1 MKVDF
6 LSEAAEEFLAAISR
20 YNDERK
26 GLGDEF
32 AAEVRR
38 AVERIEQFPN
48 AWVALSRRTRRC
60 LVNRFP
66 YGVLYQVRG
75 EALLIV
81 AVMHLHRDPKS
92 WRRRLPS
99 GERG

>member
-6 LSEAAEEFLAAISR
+6 LNAAEDEFLAAISQ
-20 YNDERK
+20 YNGQREE
-26 GLGDEF
+26 LGNEF
-32 AAEVRR
+32 AAEVRQ
-38 AVERIEQFPN
+38 ALGRIAQYPQ

-75 EALLIV
+75 DTLLII
-81 AVMHLHRDPKS
+81 AVMDLHRDPES
-92 WRRRLPS
+92 WRTRLPA
-99 GERG
+99 GER